1 MQDEP
6 LTFPVAHLT
15 RQADAASIL
24 VLFCHPCLLHL
35 LRLFPAILARYL
47 MRLRL
52 SSEDGDQKA
61 ITVPG
66 ASAVSH
72 GVLPIL

>member
-1 MQDEP
+1 MQDER

-15 RQADAASIL
+15 RQADRLQSWR
-24 VLFCHPCLLHL
+24 FSRHPCLLHL
-35 LRLFPAILARYL
+35 LRLFPAILARYS

-72 GVLPIL
+72 GVLPLL